1 METAKKRTPSG
12 GPEAAAPS
20 VDPLNLANRFEG
32 LTVEDV
38 DDDGYLPPQER
49 PSVPPVAF
57 ERDESEVEHEFFMK
71 IGFQMLENKRA
82 REAALEPWHNYL
94 EKYESTIPALIT
106 NCAIDLVR
114 LQEEEFQRI
123 TAARPK
129 RFRESE
135 YPVGQLPALCFLW
148 MTCLLQDKDQ
158 ADRIIH
164 PDLESIPP
172 INWREG
178 YPYVA
183 KIADL
188 CHVEVYQACQYFRRF
203 TGANW
208 LKTVRDIGIP
218 DMEEDSKYHPIHTRT
233 LKTLQL
239 DKLAVLSSPQYLGE
253 DEVSRGIR
261 SIYEI
266 GDPAPTWL
274 MFGLQLHG
282 EIEEL
287 LKPKQTEA
295 VRTGASYVTP
305 YKDLE
310 ETVEKL
316 LLSVFDTKDAPGS
329 WPGARNQTKNATR
342 ADSIKVLTHISA
354 WTQDDEF
361 SINSRVHY
369 EGENLCR
376 YLLSIIPED

>member
-172 INWREG
+172 INWREE
-178 YPYVA
+178 YSYVA
-183 KIADL
+183 RIADL
-188 CHVEVYQACQYFRRF
+188 CHIEVYQACQYFRRF

-208 LKTVRDIGIP
+208 LKTMRDIGIP
-218 DMEEDSKYHPIHTRT
+218 DMEEDSGYHPIHTRT

-239 DKLAVLSSPQYLGE
+239 GKLAVLSSPQYLGE
-253 DEVSRGIR
+253 DEVCRGVR
-261 SIYEI
+261 SICET

-274 MFGLQLHG
+274 IFGLHLYG
-282 EIEEL
+282 
-287 LKPKQTEA
+287 
-295 VRTGASYVTP
+295 
-305 YKDLE
+305 
-310 ETVEKL
+310 
-316 LLSVFDTKDAPGS
+316 
-329 WPGARNQTKNATR
+329 
-342 ADSIKVLTHISA
+342 
-354 WTQDDEF
+354 
-361 SINSRVHY
+361 
-369 EGENLCR
+369 
-376 YLLSIIPED
+376 